1 MAVARANAGHKAAF
15 DKDYSTKSA
24 KYGPVVIEMLT
35 DNAEQEISAIM
46 DRLEDDKELM
56 GQIAEKMRAAIEAH
70 IASGPGPALKESTVK
85 RKKLQGW
92 GPTPLLG
99 SGTLKRGIVARS
111 RKHFASARREKG
123 TSSGLERSLTFAFLH
138 DLGVGRMEARPFM
151 FLDAGEMTEIFSAYE
166 AFVDEAIEQ

>member
-15 DKDYSTKSA
+15 GNDYSTKSA
-24 KYGPVVIEMLT
+24 RYGPVILETVT
-35 DNAEQEISAIM
+35 DNAEQGISAIM
-46 DRLEDDKELM
+46 DRLENDKEIM
-56 GQIAEKMRAAIEAH
+56 AQIAEKMRAAIEAH
-70 IASGPGPALKESTVK
+70 IAAGPGPALKEETIK
-85 RKKLQGW
+85 RKRREGW
-92 GPTPLLG
+92 GATPLLG

-151 FLDAGEMTEIFSAYE
+151 FLDAGEMADIFGAYE
-166 AFVDEAIEQ
+166 AFVDEALEQ